1 MARGK
6 TSTAKKPAEASVSPG
21 NMVSAATPNINPS
34 ISSSYNLGR
43 TVYITAWVVEIVA
56 AIIGL
61 FIAFSQG
68 ISVFVNI
75 PEAERDFGVHTRAVM
90 GALPFVVIAILE
102 PTKIYLASGL
112 YHSRISNRLGMT
124 LAFIAGLTALT
135 FVTFETMFN
144 ALIQQNT
151 NITQQTRQL
160 VNERYEV
167 LDAIE
172 TLDRDIN
179 RFTSMT
185 PQQIRQQFAMPI
197 ENLEADRKRRVDIAA
212 REHNETLTTLT
223 ARLDSLQTQNMG
235 NADEVLREEITLL
248 SAAIQDVTR
257 LRQNAVS
264 NINSRYKQQIDEIKV
279 QISGINENRQEQIE
293 STDDFFFGRSQ
304 IVREIN
310 SASNSQ
316 IDDLSAAIAK
326 LENQRDE
333 ELRVSISSFETRQR
347 SLSTEQDRLRK
358 IIASQSERLS
368 QVRNTQIETVQKL
381 IANSKA
387 DYAKRLETINTQID
401 RQIGEIN
408 VQKQASLEMSG
419 SQAQL
424 IPALQEKKSDLV
436 TRSNELR
443 KVYREKVEKVQV
455 YQLTAIV
462 CGTLEDW
469 CFKDSALL
477 PAGSESF
484 TRARARGFDVAD
496 LPEEKVKFVS
506 TLWFGSTA
514 LIVATMGTFLAFISF
529 VLSEDRQIRS
539 QRRSRSGKV
548 IVMMFLR
555 FSSLIKAFGQSL
567 IEIAARTGDG
577 FIYVARALVYLL
589 RFVIETILDIIG
601 MLADSLRILILV
613 LSRGV
618 HMTFV
623 EIRRNIR
630 KNAARTIESVDA
642 RAMVSPSLD
651 KPTQADGVAETNE
664 VNTFASQE
672 DQSSQELIFAPPAE
686 EEKTEENVGEVSKVD
701 ALQDAAAPKV
711 TVVPVAQKISASISA
726 SLSSVRD
733 TLNKTLFNPDIIK
746 SIGEKIPFKSDI
758 AERVETPKKA
768 PISKRKPATKK
779 QASVS
784 TKEMNAGRSSPPRPR
799 KSARNSPPKKW
810 YED

>member
-6 TSTAKKPAEASVSPG
+6 TSRAKKPAEASVSPG
-21 NMVSAATPNINPS
+21 DMVSAATPNINPS

-112 YHSRISNRLGMT
+112 YHSRLSNRLGMT
-124 LAFIAGLTALT
+124 LAFIAGLAALT

-223 ARLDSLQTQNMG
+223 SRLDSLQTQNMG
-235 NADEVLREEITLL
+235 NAGEVLREEITLL

-257 LRQNAVS
+257 IRQNAVS

-333 ELRVSISSFETRQR
+333 ELRVSISGFETRQR

-387 DYAKRLETINTQID
+387 DYAKRLETINTQTD

-630 KNAARTIESVDA
+630 KNAARTIENVDA

-664 VNTFASQE
+664 VDAIASQE
-672 DQSSQELIFAPPAE
+672 GQSSLELISAPPAE
-686 EEKTEENVGEVSKVD
+686 EEKTEENVEEASKVD

-711 TVVPVAQKISASISA
+711 TVFPVVQKISASISA
-726 SLSSVRD
+726 SISSVRE

-746 SIGEKIPFKSDI
+746 SIGEKIPFKSDV

-768 PISKRKPATKK
+768 PVSRKKPATKK

-784 TKEMNAGRSSPPRPR
+784 TKKLNAGRSKSPRPPKTSR
-799 KSARNSPPKKW
+799 KSPPKKW

>member
-1 MARGK
+1 MATRK
-6 TSTAKKPAEASVSPG
+6 STNDKKPTEASVSPG
-21 NMVSAATPNINPS
+21 ENKLGFSPNINS
-34 ISSSYNLGR
+34 TYSLGR
-43 TVYITAWVVEIVA
+43 TVYITAWIVEIVA

-61 FIAFSQG
+61 FIAFSIG
-68 ISVFVNI
+68 ISEFVNI
-75 PEAERDFGVHTRAVM
+75 PEAERDFGAHTRAIL
-90 GALPFVVIAILE
+90 GALPFVLIAILE

-112 YHSRISNRLGMT
+112 YHSRIANRLGMT
-124 LAFIAGLTALT
+124 LAFLVGLTALT

-172 TLDRDIN
+172 TIDRDIN
-179 RFTSMT
+179 RFSSAT
-185 PQQIRQQFAMPI
+185 PQQIRQQFSAPI
-197 ENLEADRKRRVDIAA
+197 ENLEADRKRRIDTAA
-212 REHNETLTTLT
+212 RDHDETLTTLT
-223 ARLDSLQTQNMG
+223 ARLDSLQAQNVS
-235 NADEVLREEITLL
+235 NAGEVLREEISRL
-248 SAAIQDVTR
+248 STAIQDVTR

-264 NINSRYKQQIDEIKV
+264 NINSRYKQQIDEIKA
-279 QISGINENRQEQIE
+279 QIEGINEDRREQID

-310 SASNSQ
+310 TASNSQ
-316 IDDLSAAIAK
+316 IDDLSASIAK
-326 LENQRDE
+326 LESQRDE
-333 ELRVSISSFETRQR
+333 ELRVAISGYETRQR

-368 QVRNTQIETVQKL
+368 QVRNTQIETVQRL

-387 DYAKRLETINTQID
+387 DYAERLDAINAQID
-401 RQIGEIN
+401 KQIGEIN
-408 VQKQASLEMSG
+408 VQKQASLETSG
-419 SQAQL
+419 SQALL
-424 IPALQEKKSDLV
+424 IPALQEKKSALV
-436 TRSNELR
+436 IKSNELR
-443 KVYREKVEKVQV
+443 KTYREKVEKVQV

-462 CGTLEDW
+462 CGTLEEW
-469 CFKDSALL
+469 CFKDSSLL
-477 PAGSESF
+477 PTGSESF

-529 VLSEDRQIRS
+529 VLSEDRQIRT

-555 FSSLIKAFGQSL
+555 FSSLLKAFGQSL

-577 FIYVARALVYLL
+577 FIYVTRALVYLI
-589 RFVIETILDIIG
+589 RFIIETLLDIIG

-630 KNAARTIESVDA
+630 QSASRTIDSVEA
-642 RAMVSPSLD
+642 SALVSPSLD
-651 KPTQADGVAETNE
+651 KPTQADGIGKNNV
-664 VNTFASQE
+664 VDNTASQE
-672 DQSSQELIFAPPAE
+672 SPKSQKLTKELPI
-686 EEKTEENVGEVSKVD
+686 EKPKIEEN
-701 ALQDAAAPKV
+701 ATTAPKV
-711 TVVPVAQKISASISA
+711 DVRLNTNVLKETFVPVIQKISDSTSASIS
-726 SLSSVRD
+726 SVRE

-746 SIGEKIPFKSDI
+746 SIGEKIPFKTDV

-768 PISKRKPATKK
+768 PVSSKKPATKK

-784 TKEMNAGRSSPPRPR
+784 TKELNAGRSKSPRPPKTSR
-799 KSARNSPPKKW
+799 KSPPKKW